1 MASLSIHFCILA
13 FFCATLL
20 TIPYTCLAK
29 LPENHAALFIFGDSL
44 FDAGNNNYIDAP
56 KSDFWPYGK
65 TFFNHPTARVCDG
78 RVVPDFIGNIFFFF
92 SQFINCGF

>member
-1 MASLSIHFCILA
+1 MASVSIHFCILA

-20 TIPYTCLAK
+20 IIPYSCLAK

-65 TFFNHPTARVCDG
+65 TFFNHPTGRVCDG
-78 RVVPDFIGNIFFFF
+78 RVVPDFIGNIIFFF